1 MKCKHLIIVFA
12 VVLLGSSS
20 LQAQRVVADRIIAQV
35 GDKIILHSDIVNAIA
50 DYKRQGAEAQLP
62 PNPECAFLE
71 GQLIQKALVL
81 QAQKDSL
88 TVSED
93 ELEALLDNQV
103 RGFIQ
108 MYGSKEVLEEVA
120 GKSVYQLKE
129 DFREP
134 FRERKLADQMRGKIL
149 DNVRVTPTEVRNY
162 FAKIPKDSLPFYE
175 SELEVSQV
183 VIYPKANKDVDEYV
197 VKELYDMKRQVEGG
211 QKKFDQLAKL
221 YTEDPGSKENGGQYS
236 INRNEKTWDPT
247 FLAAAFKLKE
257 GQVSPVIK
265 TKFGYHIIQMVSRA
279 GDDAVIRHI
288 LRIPTVTD
296 IEIAEGKAK
305 LDSVRRKI
313 IAGSL
318 SFNEAVN
325 KYSDDESSKFNGGAI
340 TARDGSSY
348 ITIDQLDKDLV
359 GVLNTQHLKVGEVSQ
374 PSEFTDDKGRKAVR
388 LVTLKSRSEP
398 HRENLKDDYNK
409 IAQRT
414 TEEKKND
421 ILQRWFSTHMND
433 FYIYIN
439 KEYGACNNLNPW
451 LKAAST
457 ANK

>member
-1 MKCKHLIIVFA
+1 MKLKYVF
-12 VVLLGSSS
+12 VVCVATFFSSAS

-93 ELEALLDNQV
+93 ELDALLDNQI

-108 MYGSKEVLEEVA
+108 MYGSKEVLEDVA

-134 FRERKLADQMRGKIL
+134 FRERKLAEQMRGKIL
-149 DNVRVTPTEVRNY
+149 DNVRVTPTEVKNY
-162 FAKIPKDSLPFYE
+162 FSKIPKDSLPFYE

-183 VIYPKANKDVDEYV
+183 VVYPKANKDVDEYV
-197 VKELYDMKRQVEGG
+197 VKELYDMKRQVESG
-211 QKKFDQLAKL
+211 QKKFEQLAKL
-221 YTEDPGSKENGGQYS
+221 YTEDPSSKESGGQYN
-236 INRNEKTWDPT
+236 INRNEKSWDPT
-247 FLAAAFKLKE
+247 FLSAAFKLKE

-265 TKFGYHIIQMVSRA
+265 SKFGYHIIQMVSRA
-279 GDDAVIRHI
+279 GDDAVVRHI
-288 LRIPTVTD
+288 LRIPTVTE
-296 IEIAEGKAK
+296 IEIGEGKAK
-305 LDSVRRKI
+305 LDSIRSKI
-313 IAGSL
+313 IAGNI

-325 KYSDDESSKFNGGAI
+325 KYSDDENSKFNGGAI
-340 TARDGSSY
+340 TGRDGSSY

-359 GVLNTQHLKVGEVSQ
+359 GVLNNQHLKTGEISQ
-374 PSEFTDDKGRKAVR
+374 PAEYTDERGRKAVR
-388 LVTLKSRSEP
+388 LITLKSRSEP

-409 IAQRT
+409 IA
-414 TEEKKND
+414 
-421 ILQRWFSTHMND
+421 
-433 FYIYIN
+433 
-439 KEYGACNNLNPW
+439 
-451 LKAAST
+451 
-457 ANK
+457 